1 MLEILIRAGCYVA
14 IIALGYLLRK
24 KEFLPEAAFG
34 VLSKIVIN
42 ITLPAAIIASTSGK
56 GIDAAM
62 LTVTLLALCCGVANI
77 LLAWLLHAGRSR
89 EEKAFMVLNTP
100 GYNIGNFA
108 MPFTQSFLGPLGVV
122 TTSLFDIGNAFICL
136 GGAYGV
142 ASVIKDGKG
151 FSLKRI
157 LLAPVRSIPFV
168 TYVLMAILNLIGLSM
183 PDPVVELA
191 QIAGAANPFLGMLM
205 IGVGFRL
212 SGDRSQVGTIARVLG
227 MRYGLAVV
235 LALCIYFVLPFP
247 LEVRQTMVLLVFSPF
262 GSAIPAFTEKLGG
275 DVGLSSAIN
284 SIGIICS
291 IVIMVTLLVVML

>member
-14 IIALGYLLRK
+14 IIALGYQLRK

-157 LLAPVRSIPFV
+157 LLAPVRSIPFL